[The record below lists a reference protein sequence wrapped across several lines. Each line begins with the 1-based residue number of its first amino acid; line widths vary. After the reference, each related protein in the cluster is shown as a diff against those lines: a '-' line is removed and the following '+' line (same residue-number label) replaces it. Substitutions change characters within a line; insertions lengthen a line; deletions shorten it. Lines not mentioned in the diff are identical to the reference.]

1 MLNDFKLNKK
11 SKIPYYHQVYN
22 FLLNKIK
29 DNELKEGHQLPNEI
43 LLCSM
48 FNVSRTTIR
57 EALREL
63 ELNGYIER
71 GRGQGTFILNNSIK
85 SRALQ
90 KVSSIVDELKEKG
103 IKTETKIL
111 EQKNIDTNKELEII
125 LGIYSNIQI
134 LYVKRLMISDNEPL
148 YVTKAYFPNDI
159 FSSIDK
165 RHLTDLSFTK
175 IVEDYFNL
183 EIIHRKRILYPDIPD
198 KETIDILKIKGKK
211 VITYIQTFWTID
223 YKGQERII
231 YFEEYFK
238 GSKSKFVFES

>member
-29 DNELKEGHQLPNEI
+29 DNKIKEGYQLPNEV

-71 GRGQGTFILNNSIK
+71 GRGQGTFILNNSVK
-85 SRALQ
+85 SKALQ

-103 IKTETKIL
+103 INTETKIL
-111 EQKNIDTNKELEII
+111 EQKIIDANKELQII
-125 LGIYSNIQI
+125 LGIDDNIKI
-134 LYVKRLMISDNEPL
+134 LYIKRLMLSAGEPL
-148 YVTKAYFPNDI
+148 YITQAYFPSDI
-159 FSSIDK
+159 FSSIDE

-183 EIIHRKRILYPDIPD
+183 EITHRKRILYPDIPD
-198 KETIDILKIKGKK
+198 KETIDTLKMKGKK
-211 VITYIQTFWTID
+211 VIIYLQTFWTINH
-223 YKGQERII
+223 KGQERII

-238 GSKSKFVFES
+238 GSKSRFVFES

>member
-1 MLNDFKLNKK
+1 MLNNFKLNKK
-11 SKIPYYHQVYN
+11 SKIPYYYQVYN

-29 DNELKEGHQLPNEI
+29 NNDIKEGSRLPNEV
-43 LLCSM
+43 LLCSI

-63 ELNGYIER
+63 EINGYIER
-71 GRGQGTFILNNSIK
+71 GRGQGTFILNNSVK

-111 EQKNIDTNKELEII
+111 EQKRIDADKDLQLILDIDNKID
-125 LGIYSNIQI
+125 I
-134 LYVKRLMISDNEPL
+134 LYIKRLMMSADGPL
-148 YVTKAYFPNDI
+148 YITKAYFPSDI
-159 FSSIDK
+159 FPLIDEG
-165 RHLTDLSFTK
+165 HLTNLSFTK

-183 EIIHRKRILYPDIPD
+183 EITHRKRVLYPDIPD
-198 KETIDILKIKGKK
+198 KETVDILKMKEKK
-211 VITYIQTFWTID
+211 VIIYLQTFWTID

>member
-11 SKIPYYHQVYN
+11 SKIPYYYQVYN

-29 DNELKEGHQLPNEI
+29 DNKIKEGYQLPNEV

-48 FNVSRTTIR
+48 FSVSRTTIR

-63 ELNGYIER
+63 ELNGYIQR

-85 SRALQ
+85 SKALQ

-111 EQKNIDTNKELEII
+111 DQKIIDANKELQII
-125 LGIYSNIQI
+125 LGIDNNVKI
-134 LYVKRLMISDNEPL
+134 LYIKRLMISANEPL
-148 YVTKAYFPNDI
+148 YVTKAYFPGDI
-159 FSSIDK
+159 FSSIDEK
-165 RHLTDLSFTK
+165 HLTDLSFTK

-183 EIIHRKRILYPDIPD
+183 EITHRKRILYPDIPD
-198 KETIDILKIKGKK
+198 KETIDILKMKGKK
-211 VITYIQTFWTID
+211 VIIYLQTFWTINH
-223 YKGQERII
+223 KGQERII